1 MDPNRPQP
9 PPQSQAPTTQGP
21 HQASSSASPRM
32 SSGSQPQG
40 PIEPGTSSA
49 MTAMTAA
56 AGAAPQS
63 QLHHQHHQLLQ
74 QSSSMTSTSAS
85 QRPQQR
91 SSAGRQFTERHGLL
105 NRRRGAVRRRVHIV
119 NEHRFMATILKQ
131 PTFCSHCK
139 DFIWGVGKQGYQCQV
154 CTLVLHKR
162 CHELVVTRCPG
173 TNQDSSESD
182 SLSLTQATGSSRF
195 GMNIPH
201 TFKEH
206 FFKKPTF
213 CDHCGSLIYGLI
225 YKQGLLCSCCDISVH
240 YRCRKNVP
248 NNCGVDQKQL
258 AETLLAIGKTSDRI
272 NHETRAKLASSGTGS
287 QCSTTA
293 SGSMD
298 LSRSTDLTEF
308 DPSRSSSFET
318 QQLVRQ
324 QQQQQQHQQH
334 QQKSLLSSNFASAF
348 QRLTLRDSKRAS
360 LKQQTAATGHQS
372 LEDNL
377 LHSTRQ
383 QHLQHHTSQLAAGSP
398 KTPEIESS
406 YAGLTPIT
414 RFSPAT
420 AAGSSSSGGS
430 GAQQKNKQQLE
441 RKFTPDDFNF
451 IKVIGKGSFGV
462 VILAEMKSTES
473 VFAVKI
479 LKKDVII
486 QDDDVE
492 CTMTEKRILALAAR
506 HPFLTALYCCFQ
518 TADRLYFVMEYV
530 NGGDLMFH
538 IQKARKF
545 DEARARFYAAEVTLA
560 LMFLHKQG
568 VIYRDLKLDNI
579 LLDCEGHCKIADFG
593 MCKEGIL
600 GGATTTTFCGT
611 PDYISPE
618 VLQELEYGPSVDWWA
633 LGVLMYEMVAGQPP
647 FEAENEDDL
656 FEAILHED
664 VLYPVWLSRE
674 AVSILRGFMTKNVSR
689 RLGCVASQGGEQAI
703 LDHPFFKDID
713 WVALEAKKVKP
724 PFKPKIKNARDVS
737 NFDVDFLK
745 EEPILTPVDPKILKT
760 INQDE
765 FRDFSYINE
774 YFNSMAR

>member
-1 MDPNRPQP
+1 MSP
-9 PPQSQAPTTQGP
+9 PKQGSPTSTPITATGSATGADVHINSPSTPTSAIQQTATKTTP
-21 HQASSSASPRM
+21 VASSAVR
-32 SSGSQPQG
+32 
-40 PIEPGTSSA
+40 E
-49 MTAMTAA
+49 
-56 AGAAPQS
+56 
-63 QLHHQHHQLLQ
+63 
-74 QSSSMTSTSAS
+74 
-85 QRPQQR
+85 
-91 SSAGRQFTERHGLL
+91 FTERHGLL
-105 NRRRGAVRRRVHIV
+105 NKRRGAVRRRVHIV

-154 CTLVLHKR
+154 CTLVSHKR

-173 TNQDSSESD
+173 NKDARDAD
-182 SLSLTQATGSSRF
+182 SLIAQATGSSRF

-213 CDHCGSLIYGLI
+213 CDHCGSLIYGL
-225 YKQGLLCSCCDISVH
+225 YKQGLLCVHEHCGISIH
-240 YRCRKNVP
+240 YKCKKNVP

-272 NHETRAKLASSGTGS
+272 NHETRVKIGASSTTGGSSRSPPTGS
-287 QCSTTA
+287 ISQQTSTSTPSGTLDLESVPIASGRYGQHYTSNYDSTTQHQHHHH
-293 SGSMD
+293 
-298 LSRSTDLTEF
+298 
-308 DPSRSSSFET
+308 
-318 QQLVRQ
+318 QQQQHQHHQ
-324 QQQQQQHQQH
+324 QQQQQQ
-334 QQKSLLSSNFASAF
+334 KSLSSNFASALH
-348 QRLTLRDSKRAS
+348 RLTMRDSKRSSFKQSSS
-360 LKQQTAATGHQS
+360 LNQS
-372 LEDNL
+372 LEDSLIQSRNAKQS
-377 LHSTRQ
+377 HGACNVVMG
-383 QHLQHHTSQLAAGSP
+383 QLP
-398 KTPEIESS
+398 TTPTIESS
-406 YAGLTPIT
+406 YAGLMPMIRSPKAIGSSASSLDQHK
-414 RFSPAT
+414 RFS
-420 AAGSSSSGGS
+420 
-430 GAQQKNKQQLE
+430 
-441 RKFTPDDFNF
+441 PDDFNF

-462 VILAEMKSTES
+462 VILAELKNSDD
-473 VFAVKI
+473 VFAIKI

-492 CTMTEKRILALAAR
+492 CTMTEKRILALAAK

-518 TADRLYFVMEYV
+518 TPDRLFFVMEYV
-530 NGGDLMFH
+530 NGGDLMFQ

-545 DEARARFYAAEVTLA
+545 DESRAKFYAAEVTLA
-560 LMFLHKQG
+560 LIFLHKQG

-579 LLDCEGHCKIADFG
+579 LLDSEGHCKIADFG

-633 LGVLMYEMVAGQPP
+633 LGVLMYEMMAGQPP

-674 AVSILRGFMTKNVSR
+674 AVSILRGFMTKTVSR
-689 RLGCVASQGGEQAI
+689 RLGCIASQGGEQAI

-713 WVALEAKKVKP
+713 WKALELKRVKP
-724 PFKPKIKNARDVS
+724 PFKPKIKNTRDVS
-737 NFDVDFLK
+737 NFDIDFLK
-745 EEPILTPVDPKILKT
+745 EEPILTPVNPEVLKT

-765 FRDFSYINE
+765 FKGFSYTNE
-774 YFNSMAR
+774 YFNCITR

>member
-1 MDPNRPQP
+1 MDANVSPPN
-9 PPQSQAPTTQGP
+9 QG
-21 HQASSSASPRM
+21 SP
-32 SSGSQPQG
+32 
-40 PIEPGTSSA
+40 
-49 MTAMTAA
+49 
-56 AGAAPQS
+56 
-63 QLHHQHHQLLQ
+63 LQ
-74 QSSSMTSTSAS
+74 QPTSGTDDGDHNSNNHPSTPTSVSTPAQVPTSTSAS
-85 QRPQQR
+85 STTPT
-91 SSAGRQFTERHGLL
+91 SSAPVASAAREFTERHGLL
-105 NRRRGAVRRRVHIV
+105 NKRRGAVRRRVHIV

-154 CTLVLHKR
+154 CTLVSHKR

-173 TNQDSSESD
+173 NKDGREAD
-182 SLSLTQATGSSRF
+182 SLVAQATGSSRF

-213 CDHCGSLIYGLI
+213 CDHCGSLIYGL
-225 YKQGLLCSCCDISVH
+225 YKQGLLCVHEHCGISIH
-240 YRCRKNVP
+240 YKCKKNVP

-272 NHETRAKLASSGTGS
+272 NHETRVKISSSTSSGSRSPPPSSSISSSSSTGAA
-287 QCSTTA
+287 STTLK
-293 SGSMD
+293 GTTLD
-298 LSRSTDLTEF
+298 LESVPIAGGRYGQHYTSNYEATT
-308 DPSRSSSFET
+308 
-318 QQLVRQ
+318 
-324 QQQQQQHQQH
+324 QQQQQQHHHHHHQQQQQQH
-334 QQKSLLSSNFASAF
+334 LLHHQQQQQQKSLSSNFASALH
-348 QRLTLRDSKRAS
+348 RLTMRDSKRSSFKQSSS
-360 LKQQTAATGHQS
+360 LNQS

-377 LHSTRQ
+377 IQTRHTIIKQ
-383 QHLQHHTSQLAAGSP
+383 QQSQHIGVIPQIGQMPT
-398 KTPEIESS
+398 TPTIESS
-406 YAGLTPIT
+406 YAGLMPMI
-414 RFSPAT
+414 RSPKT
-420 AAGSSSSGGS
+420 IGSSGGPID
-430 GAQQKNKQQLE
+430 QH
-441 RKFTPDDFNF
+441 KFSPDDFNF

-462 VILAEMKSTES
+462 VILAELKNADE
-473 VFAVKI
+473 VFAIKI

-492 CTMTEKRILALAAR
+492 CTMTEKRILALAAK

-518 TADRLYFVMEYV
+518 TPDRLFFVMEYV
-530 NGGDLMFH
+530 NGGDLMFQ

-545 DEARARFYAAEVTLA
+545 DEARAKFYAAEVTLA
-560 LMFLHKQG
+560 LMFLHRQG

-579 LLDCEGHCKIADFG
+579 LLDSEGHCKIADFG

-633 LGVLMYEMVAGQPP
+633 LGVLMYEMMAGQPP

-674 AVSILRGFMTKNVSR
+674 AVSILRGFMTKAVNR
-689 RLGCVASQGGEQAI
+689 RLGCIPSQGGEQAI

-713 WVALEAKKVKP
+713 WKALELKKVKP
-724 PFKPKIKNARDVS
+724 PFKPKIKNTRDVS
-737 NFDVDFLK
+737 NFDIDFLK
-745 EEPILTPVDPKILKT
+745 EEPILTPVNPEVLKT

-765 FRDFSYINE
+765 FKGFSYTNE
-774 YFNSMAR
+774 YFNCITR